1 MKKHAFWTYLGRGLI
16 ALICILIISFIGIFN
31 FDRYKGVS
39 ANNKD
44 KDTYWSK
51 LEGFKTYD
59 DLKAD
64 ENKYNITSTEYVRHT

>member
-16 ALICILIISFIGIFN
+16 ALICILIISFIGIFS

-59 DLKAD
+59 DLKDA
-64 ENKYNITSTEYVRHT
+64 EK